1 MLAGNMI
8 TESSGVAVEARFR
21 SEEIMNGR
29 TMGIPM
35 KNEQYSLIETLT
47 FSEIADLPVLGT
59 LIEQI
64 VYLLNSDIVFS
75 DIIIH
80 QNSPI
85 MLRQP
90 KRLVAVSDTPIT
102 HEELAEFFEV
112 IEPNWDDRIR
122 DRAFDRS
129 KDLHSA
135 RIRANCFSFQGTK
148 RLGCV
153 IRRFPTEPMPLA
165 KLGLRQCAQ
174 DFSKLDNG
182 LVLIIGDT
190 CQGKSTT
197 IASLLDQ
204 INKTRSG
211 HIITIEDPVETLIPQ
226 RKCIITQRE
235 VGTDGDV
242 DSFYLGA
249 LDALR
254 QRPDVILIGEI
265 RDAQTAQEAVA
276 LSESGPLVFAT
287 LHARS
292 TELGLQKLLR
302 LLGST
307 DAQAEA
313 LSNSLR
319 GVICQAL
326 LPSTKGDSYCLATE
340 CLTSNPDIAHLIES
354 RNIAG
359 IRPML
364 EKLGQDPASGCYTMN
379 SSLKDLIKAGKVSVD
394 DARRATTDRLAFEE
408 IIRRG
413 A

>member
-1 MLAGNMI
+1 MENQ
-8 TESSGVAVEARFR
+8 
-21 SEEIMNGR
+21 
-29 TMGIPM
+29 
-35 KNEQYSLIETLT
+35 QYSLIETLT
-47 FSEIADLPVLGT
+47 FSETVGLPVLGT

-64 VYLLNSDIVFS
+64 VHLLNSDTVFS

-102 HEELAEFFEV
+102 REELEEFFEV
-112 IEPNWDDRIR
+112 IEPNWEERIR

-135 RIRANCFSFQGTK
+135 RIRANCFSFQGNK

-153 IRRFPTEPMPLA
+153 IRRFPTEPMALDRI
-165 KLGLRQCAQ
+165 GLRKCAQ
-174 DFSKLDNG
+174 DFAKLNSG

-235 VGTDGDV
+235 VGADGDV

-254 QRPDVILIGEI
+254 ERPDIILIGEI
-265 RDAQTAQEAVA
+265 RDAQTAQETLA

-326 LPSTKGDSYCLATE
+326 LPSVEGDSYHLASE
-340 CLTSNPDIAHLIES
+340 CLTVNPEVSRLIES
-354 RNIAG
+354 RNLAG
-359 IRPML
+359 IRPL
-364 EKLGQDPASGCYTMN
+364 LDKLGRDATSGCHAMN
-379 SSLKDLIKAGKVSVD
+379 DDLQALIQAKKVSHD
-394 DARRATTDRLAFEE
+394 DARKATTDHLKFEE
-408 IIRRG
+408 MFRR
-413 A
+413 